1 MSLSHMSS
9 NPDCSKAR
17 SGQVGRWCDKPG
29 GAIDVPPCG
38 QTRRGG
44 ERGDGVGWGGGRSV
58 SVLTLARTFSKEAGL
73 TREKHIKNTS
83 WERTREMAS

>member
-1 MSLSHMSS
+1 MI
-9 NPDCSKAR
+9 
-17 SGQVGRWCDKPG
+17 KPG
-29 GAIDVPPCG
+29 GARDVPPCG
-38 QTRRGG
+38 QTRREGG
-44 ERGDGVGWGGGRSV
+44 QREGAGGRSV

>member
-1 MSLSHMSS
+1 MG
-9 NPDCSKAR
+9 
-17 SGQVGRWCDKPG
+17 GQNDKPG

-38 QTRRGG
+38 QTRHGRGQSG
-44 ERGDGVGWGGGRSV
+44 GGGRSV

-83 WERTREMAS
+83 WERTRETAS